1 MNEER
6 QMKISV
12 SVLAVMAIAGS
23 AAAQLHLPSSAA
35 TGIPISLEDS
45 GVLRGVPS
53 DVYDGIAGPYAAFAA
68 AGGVLGA
75 DDYVTTT
82 AGPDFL
88 MAQFLFVGGVTNVG
102 ETIRVNFLDTDENLV
117 NFFTVALPV
126 GGSTSLW
133 TITLGAGVGG
143 IESTFAVPSA
153 GFVSIETVDT
163 ATGRFWLT
171 QTLPIIGTNDIN
183 VLGAPGT
190 HNHAF
195 AMREVPAPGAFALL
209 TLGGALAAR
218 RRR

>member
-1 MNEER
+1 
-6 QMKISV
+6 MKISV

-35 TGIPISLEDS
+35 TGIPISLDDS

-53 DVYDGIAGPYAAFAA
+53 DVYDGIAGPYSAFPV
-68 AGGVLGA
+68 AGGLLGS
-75 DDYVTTT
+75 DDYATTT

-88 MAQFLFVGGVTNVG
+88 MAQFRFVGGVTNVG
-102 ETIRVNFLDTDENLV
+102 ETIRVNFFDADENLA
-117 NFFTVALPV
+117 NFFTVALPT
-126 GGSTSLW
+126 GGSASIW

-171 QTLPIIGTNDIN
+171 ATAPIVGANDIN
-183 VLGAPGT
+183 VLGVPELL
-190 HNHAF
+190 NHAF